1 MTTNKLDVT
10 HAWVQGP
17 AGVSSSTSPI
27 MEEIVNFHHHVMVY
41 LTFILFAIA
50 YLIWQALIWYNRP
63 DNYVPHKYL
72 MHRPLG
78 EIIRT
83 LLPVLPIV
91 LYAMLWRGA
100 ADCTPEDDFIQKVAQ
115 WNPTFTC
122 PSLSSWADAF
132 THNSVAELKSNG
144 CQLDLTCIDLY
155 DKKDPE
161 SEDTF
166 ELAKKSA
173 QTATQAEKI
182 QIAEDYVQALNRK
195 KDLFTAITTNEIE
208 VATTRNL
215 PLNKGF
221 FNFAVDVFDK
231 NGTGKASSEPWALKY
246 SFMDFFH
253 NREGRGVSPQ
263 DRHLFAERQLAYHT
277 DLEKWQILGDSL
289 DIARGKCTAPTPP
302 TPDNLS
308 ESEQVEEEEH
318 IDWEQDPNDPVTR
331 DENNQDKRRK
341 GNDGRGL
348 GGSGTPRNG
357 TSLVKHYRM

>member
-1 MTTNKLDVT
+1 
-10 HAWVQGP
+10 
-17 AGVSSSTSPI
+17 
-27 MEEIVNFHHHVMVY
+27 
-41 LTFILFAIA
+41 
-50 YLIWQALIWYNRP
+50 
-63 DNYVPHKYL
+63 
-72 MHRPLG
+72 
-78 EIIRT
+78 
-83 LLPVLPIV
+83 
-91 LYAMLWRGA
+91 MLWRGA

-115 WNPTFTC
+115 WNPTFSC

-132 THNSVAELKSNG
+132 THNSVTELKSNG

-246 SFMDFFH
+246 SLMDFFY

-277 DLEKWQILGDSL
+277 NLEKWQILGDSL
-289 DIARGKCTAPTPP
+289 DAARGKCTPPTPP
-302 TPDNLS
+302 TP
-308 ESEQVEEEEH
+308 VEEEH
-318 IDWEQDPNDPVTR
+318 IPYEQDPNDPVTR

-341 GNDGRGL
+341 RNDGRGV
-348 GGSGTPRNG
+348 GGSGT
-357 TSLVKHYRM
+357 TT